1 MPVSFRGFIRSALV
15 GVLFVGTVV
24 AQDADSPLPTGTELL
39 RAADET
45 LRNAKGL
52 SFTIHREGS
61 GAQATREPSTTARV
75 VLWRHDEA
83 DRAGLA
89 DRAEKP
95 QWSVA
100 AFGHIASPDGQGEP
114 APFAFMLDPIHAR
127 YADRAK
133 LARVEADASFAGN
146 LLTDSGAWTALQ
158 WLSEWETLV
167 GRPIVDGTPRVP
179 PRFDGHVLVGKD
191 ATRAVYVDLTEF
203 PGTSAFGA
211 WWYLGVADGLPR
223 RFELVYYDVRA
234 EGNQSVGDGI
244 SRLTISDIRAFD
256 SAKELPQALR
266 HAAALLDQTHWL
278 DAGDPTLAESLDEAA
293 PFVLP
298 EPKGYR
304 TLAYEPPRAART
316 ARAPQ
321 APQAPPLNI
330 PAPDFTLKDPMG
342 NEHTLS
348 DYRGKV
354 VILDFWATW
363 CQPCLMVMPDLN
375 AVHQQYKDQGVVVIG
390 INAWENGDPA
400 GLMKARGWDYLLL
413 LQGDRVAA
421 DYQVT
426 GIPTMV
432 VIDPSGMIVQRKVG
446 ASANVA
452 EQLVAA
458 IEAAR
463 P

>member
-1 MPVSFRGFIRSALV
+1 MPRPPIGFYGSILA
-15 GVLFVGTVV
+15 GVLLAKAAVV
-24 AQDADSPLPTGTELL
+24 IAQDAANPSPTGTTLL
-39 RAADET
+39 HAADRA
-45 LRNAKGL
+45 LRDARGL
-52 SFTIHREGS
+52 AFTVHREGS
-61 GAQATREPSTTARV
+61 GAQATREPTTTARV
-75 VLWRHDEA
+75 VLWRHDKAE
-83 DRAGLA
+83 RAGLA
-89 DRAEKP
+89 DKANKP

-100 AFGHIASPDGQGEP
+100 AFGLIASPDGEGEP
-114 APFAFMLDPIHAR
+114 TPFAFTLDPTHAR
-127 YADRAK
+127 FTDRAT
-133 LARVEADASFAGN
+133 LARVEADAAFAGN

-179 PRFDGHVLVGKD
+179 PAFDGYVLVGEEP
-191 ATRAVYVDLTEF
+191 TRAVYVDLTEF

-256 SAKELPQALR
+256 SAKELPQAVR
-266 HAAALLDQTHWL
+266 DAAALLDETNWL
-278 DAGDPTLAESLDEAA
+278 DAGDTTLAESLDEAA

-304 TLAYEPPRAART
+304 TLAYEPPRAAPT
-316 ARAPQ
+316 AR

-330 PAPDFTLKDPMG
+330 PAPDFTLKDPTG

-452 EQLVAA
+452 EQLAAA